1 MVQAEIHLISDGKL
15 PLSQF
20 IEIAGATHPLLDYI
34 HLREKHRSA
43 RELMAAAEELLRT
56 GLPSAKLIINDR
68 IDVALAVGARGVQ
81 LPWHS
86 LTPVEARAL
95 APHLRLGRSIHS
107 PEEAEEANSQGADF
121 CLFGH
126 VFTSTSKP
134 GQPERGL
141 AQLAQTVRISRIPVI
156 AIGGITPDHVSQIMK
171 QGAAGIAVISGI
183 CGSEDPVSAVK
194 AYRASLQVASKSGQV
209 KEVSMH
215 ESAH

>member
-1 MVQAEIHLISDGKL
+1 MAQAEIHLISDGKL

-20 IEIAGATHPLLDYI
+20 IEIVEATHPLLDYI

-43 RELMAAAEELLRT
+43 RELIAAAEELLRV
-56 GLPSAKLIINDR
+56 GLPPAKLIINDR

-86 LTPVEARAL
+86 LTPAEARAV

-107 PEEAEEANSQGADF
+107 PQEAEKGSSQGANF

-126 VFTSTSKP
+126 VFLSDSKP

-171 QGAAGIAVISGI
+171 QGAAGIAVMSGI
-183 CGSEDPVSAVK
+183 CGSNDPLSAAK
-194 AYRASLQVASKSGQV
+194 AYRTSLQVTLESKLAE
-209 KEVSMH
+209 EVSMH